1 MRSLRRA
8 RPGGRAF
15 TLMET
20 LLAVALLAGFLMAAT
35 ALLFQVTSLWA
46 AQSDDAMLDRHV
58 DGVERFVRRLF
69 AESGA
74 SRVVSPTP
82 EQQENEH
89 ALLALTGV
97 SGDLPWVA
105 PLVTRGG
112 NFECRLS
119 REDDGGLWLYWN
131 TAGERVLGAVEPHR
145 MLLSPWVDLAAVY
158 RLERDGREWTEVEP
172 GETTNRTAG
181 VLYALRLEFAHQ
193 GRRRGLTLLLPRTEG
208 LP

>member
-1 MRSLRRA
+1 MRRRLPH
-8 RPGGRAF
+8 RRGAF

-35 ALLFQVTSLWA
+35 ALLFQVTTLWA
-46 AQSDDAMLDRHV
+46 SQSDDAMLDRHV

-82 EQQENEH
+82 EQQSDEH

-105 PLVTRGG
+105 PLVTTGG
-112 NFECRLS
+112 RFECRLS
-119 REDDGGLWLYWN
+119 RGEDGGLWLYWN

-145 MLLSPWVDLAAVY
+145 TLLSPWVDLAALY
-158 RLERDGREWTEVEP
+158 RLDKDGGEWTEVEA
-172 GETTNRTAG
+172 GESMTRTAG
-181 VLYALRLEFAHQ
+181 VLYALRLEFQHQ
-193 GRRRGLTLLLPRTEG
+193 GRRRALTLLLPQTEG
-208 LP
+208 MP